1 MQADLSRCPS
11 QLSFLHCK
19 LQLAS
24 RSLFGDHFVC
34 LVASF
39 TCLSKNWRVAAYLS
53 NFLISFWPKHQH
65 SVSRII
71 SGRFW
76 CTFTIHWAHWAL
88 LKGLAVHTW
97 NTWNTGRTLKT
108 GQKQILCLC
117 PALEGIPSCSTS
129 VIIDIFP
136 VAPLLLGRAVSGGV
150 GVVADVVPVMYLLI
164 WFKKRRRY
172 RVFFLTGTPPLKILS
187 TKKLI

>member
-34 LVASF
+34 MVASF

-53 NFLISFWPKHQH
+53 TFLISFWPKHQH
-65 SVSRII
+65 LRII
-71 SGRFW
+71 SWRCW

-88 LKGLAVHTW
+88 LKGLAGH
-97 NTWNTGRTLKT
+97 TWNTGRTLKT

-136 VAPLLLGRAVSGGV
+136 VASLLLGRAVPGGV
-150 GVVADVVPVMYLLI
+150 GIVADVVPVSVIVGLG
-164 WFKKRRRY
+164 KKRRR
-172 RVFFLTGTPPLKILS
+172 
-187 TKKLI
+187 